1 MFGLKPKSKVPK
13 AKKKEILQKIKD
25 IVLNILTNNNYVS
38 TKIIS
43 KKRIA
48 ALTFTGYNVIIDKD
62 LLIPLEGKYEKNKKN
77 DIYSY
82 NYT

>member
-1 MFGLKPKSKVPK
+1 M
-13 AKKKEILQKIKD
+13 
-25 IVLNILTNNNYVS
+25 NILTNNNYVS

-62 LLIPLEGKYEKNKKN
+62 LLIPLEGKYGNVEKNAFSQLRKLT
-77 DIYSY
+77 ISAHFLLPSGLA
-82 NYT
+82 